1 MHLMHLMHCLA
12 FALLLVNFSLLTITA
27 PHVRSKGFN
36 AKVKSYKGT
45 SSKYFKLE
53 KGPFNS
59 DMIPTVSGDAQG
71 ASSKFCTG
79 DISPNANLANVS
91 DDNKKGV

>member
-36 AKVKSYKGT
+36 AKVKSYKRT
-45 SSKYFKLE
+45 SLEFFKLE
-53 KGPFNS
+53 KGPYNNY
-59 DMIPTVSGDAQG
+59 MIPTVSGDAHS

-79 DISPNANLANVS
+79 DISPNANLANVL
-91 DDNKKGV
+91 DLGWVE